1 MGHAA
6 LVPKSGA
13 GRTVAGPNVPRMM
26 ETRDWSAIVDVL
38 IDQLDTYYIDAV
50 VAGRV
55 ATVLGHRLADGSYAH
70 LTDDGSFAAAVTGHT
85 VAASGD
91 QHLRLRYS
99 VTPLPILETAV
110 VPTSG
115 RHPDEAAL
123 AGHGFARA
131 GRLPG
136 NVGLVDIRQF
146 WPAAGSG
153 HAAVAAMNLVADTD
167 ALLIDLRRCPGGEP
181 DMVALV
187 ASYLFDARAQL
198 SSIHFPAENR
208 TIQWWTDPFV
218 PGRVYGGTK
227 PVYVLLSSQSYSA
240 AEGFSYDLQ
249 QYGRALLIGEP
260 TATGVSYFDY
270 RYRVSEHLM
279 FSVPSGYV
287 VNPVSGRGWAPEGV
301 QPDIR
306 VEAEQAMDTAY
317 DLALRHVTSLGLHGH
332 RHRVADEAA
341 LVLAELESP
350 HR

>member
-1 MGHAA
+1 MTQAC
-6 LVPKSGA
+6 
-13 GRTVAGPNVPRMM
+13 
-26 ETRDWSAIVDVL
+26 DWSAIVDIL
-38 IDQLDTYYIDAV
+38 IDQLDTYYIDAD
-50 VAGRV
+50 VARRV

-70 LTDDGSFAAAVTGHT
+70 LADDESFAAAVTEHT

-110 VPTSG
+110 VPASG

-131 GRLPG
+131 ERLPG

-146 WPAAGSG
+146 WPAAISG
-153 HAAVAAMNLVADTD
+153 HAAVAAMNLIADTD

-187 ASYLFDARAQL
+187 ASYVFDERVQL
-198 SSIHFPAENR
+198 SSIHFPAEDR

-218 PGRVYGGTK
+218 PGRIYGGTK
-227 PVYVLLSSQSYSA
+227 PVYVLLSSRSYSA

-249 QYGRALLIGEP
+249 QYGRAVLIGEP

-270 RYRVSEHLM
+270 RYRVNEHLM
-279 FSVPSGYV
+279 FSVPSGYP
-287 VNPVSGRGWAPEGV
+287 VNPVSRRGWAPEGV
-301 QPDIR
+301 QPDILVDAAR
-306 VEAEQAMDTAY
+306 ARETAY
-317 DLALRHVTSLGLHGH
+317 ALALRHVTSLGSHGA

-341 LVLAELESP
+341 RVLAELESP
-350 HR
+350 QS